1 MCRDHLWL
9 SYRSFFSDYDKDGK
23 NEHEK
28 GASRE
33 PNTSLREDEITEQS
47 LPNRTANRPKHS
59 QVKQEKPVIP
69 GLGVYSDSS
78 DSEASSSD
86 SSNEWRC

>member
-9 SYRSFFSDYDKDGK
+9 SYRSFFSDHDKDGN
-23 NEHEK
+23 NEQEK
-28 GASRE
+28 GASKE

-47 LPNRTANRPKHS
+47 LPNRTENRPKHS
-59 QVKQEKPVIP
+59 QLKQEKPVIP

>member
-1 MCRDHLWL
+1 MIICDSIIFL
-9 SYRSFFSDYDKDGK
+9 SFFSGHDKDK
-23 NEHEK
+23 DDVQEK
-28 GASRE
+28 SASKE
-33 PNTSLREDEITEQS
+33 SNTSLREDEITVQS
-47 LPNRTANRPKHS
+47 LPNRTENKPECN

-86 SSNEWRC
+86 SSND